1 MTLEAK
7 LPADNQSKARQV
19 YLTSLFYLLGCV
31 ALTACDEAE
40 KEFLQLQV
48 SGPTMGTQ
56 YHISVVSQLAMD
68 QDTLQHAIDQRLAVI
83 NQSMSTYISDSELSR
98 LNQASGEDWFP
109 VSDSLFAVLSLAKQI
124 SRESDGAF
132 DITVGPVVNL
142 WGFGPNNF
150 GPNNKALVDFPT
162 QAEIDSLRELIGYDK
177 VQLNNTSKAVKKP
190 SGRYLD
196 LSAIAKGFAADD
208 ISQLLLSM
216 GYANHMV
223 EIGGEIMA
231 QGHNARGQAWRI
243 GIENPTMTHSGV
255 QQAVAV
261 SGVGVATSGDYRNYF
276 EVDGERFS
284 HTIDPLTGRPVTH
297 SLASVTV
304 IAPTAMA
311 ADAYAT
317 AINVLGYLPGRAFAE
332 KYGLAVFFIVRRAD
346 GFETSV
352 STHFSQFQISG
363 NSLWRLF
370 SAFFSCY

>member
-1 MTLEAK
+1 M
-7 LPADNQSKARQV
+7 
-19 YLTSLFYLLGCV
+19 
-31 ALTACDEAE
+31 
-40 KEFLQLQV
+40 
-48 SGPTMGTQ
+48 
-56 YHISVVSQLAMD
+56 
-68 QDTLQHAIDQRLAVI
+68 
-83 NQSMSTYISDSELSR
+83 
-98 LNQASGEDWFP
+98 
-109 VSDSLFAVLSLAKQI
+109 
-124 SRESDGAF
+124 
-132 DITVGPVVNL
+132 
-142 WGFGPNNF
+142 
-150 GPNNKALVDFPT
+150 
-162 QAEIDSLRELIGYDK
+162 
-177 VQLNNTSKAVKKP
+177 
-190 SGRYLD
+190 YLD

-231 QGHNARGQAWRI
+231 QGHTARGQAWRI

-363 NSLWRLF
+363 NSL
-370 SAFFSCY
+370 